1 MVGATAILCDRMT
14 HHTKRT
20 KLFCDKQLSCK
31 IKKVESVCCN
41 KHNNMEMYY
50 RYFLFGTEEGRE
62 GPKRSYYIC
71 SITNLEKYARTDI
84 ELSKAKHVHGKN
96 KDQVEAVTFS
106 KSIIRCIPKNLSDHF
121 TYLQALS
128 IDDCGLSCISKEDL
142 QPFIFLKELFM
153 TNNPIQSLPAD
164 LFNDTPMLKT
174 LCVRNNKIQF
184 ISQQTLTPLK
194 RLMFA
199 DFRGNTKINMVY
211 SSGEISSGSVT
222 FNTLQANIALYC
234 RPADEPPLSTV
245 GYVKKLWQGEFSDF
259 KIIAREEVFAVHKA
273 ILAVN
278 SPVFAAMFSHEM
290 EENLESEMT
299 IEHFLPQSVK
309 EFLEFV
315 YLHQI
320 PQKCYN
326 ATDLYTMSET
336 YQVKEL
342 SEIIQWFIV
351 LEVNEETASEIFNVG
366 VLHNNKVI
374 KEAAF
379 RELDK
384 YFRKKL
390 PEKLMDSLEDMTE
403 ILDAKN
409 KLDEVLKRIL
419 ESYS

>member
-1 MVGATAILCDRMT
+1 
-14 HHTKRT
+14 
-20 KLFCDKQLSCK
+20 
-31 IKKVESVCCN
+31 
-41 KHNNMEMYY
+41 MEEYGVAY
-50 RYFLFGTEEGRE
+50 L
-62 GPKRSYYIC
+62 
-71 SITNLEKYARTDI
+71 
-84 ELSKAKHVHGKN
+84 ELSKTKHVHEKN
-96 KDQVEAVTFS
+96 KNQVEAVTFS
-106 KSIIRCIPKNLSDHF
+106 KSLIRCIPKNLSDHF
-121 TYLQALS
+121 MCLVALS
-128 IDDCGLSCISKEDL
+128 IDDCGLCYISKEDL
-142 QPFIFLKELFM
+142 QPFTFLKELFM

-164 LFNDTPMLKT
+164 LFNDTPMLET

-234 RPADEPPLSTV
+234 RPSDEPPLSTV
-245 GYVKKLWQGEFSDF
+245 ATYVKNLWQGEFSDF
-259 KIIAREEVFAVHKA
+259 KIIAIEEVFAVHKA

-299 IEHFLPQSVK
+299 IEHFLPESIK

-315 YLHQI
+315 YLRQI
-320 PQKCYN
+320 PQKCFN
-326 ATDLYTMSET
+326 AIDLYTMSET

-342 SEIIQWFIV
+342 SEI
-351 LEVNEETASEIFNVG
+351 
-366 VLHNNKVI
+366 
-374 KEAAF
+374 
-379 RELDK
+379 
-384 YFRKKL
+384 KL